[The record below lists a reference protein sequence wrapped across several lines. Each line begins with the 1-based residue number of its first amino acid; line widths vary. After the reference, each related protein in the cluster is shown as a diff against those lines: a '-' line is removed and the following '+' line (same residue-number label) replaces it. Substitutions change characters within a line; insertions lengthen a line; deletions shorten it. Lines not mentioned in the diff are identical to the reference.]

1 MHKIFTKLFLVGTC
15 LLCAL
20 HSANA
25 QDSTTVKQKKDGGK
39 NLLKINLTAIPLN
52 NYSLMYERKIGRK
65 TSLAV
70 GYRFMKEG
78 GLPLKSNFKTL
89 IDAEELFDRLDQ
101 FQTGNTAITPEI
113 RFYMGKG
120 VFRGFYLAPFARF
133 SKYTAKLPFDFEYD
147 DANGTKEATI
157 PLEGDL
163 KTITGGLQIG
173 AQWKLSK
180 LIYLDWWI
188 LGPQYGTSEGSI
200 KGTMPLSDEMQ
211 DGLREQLTD
220 LEDLPLVKVKSEVD
234 ANGAKVD
241 FSGPWAGVRAGIA
254 LGIRF

>member
-25 QDSTTVKQKKDGGK
+25 QDSTIVKQKKNGGK

-89 IDAEELFDRLDQ
+89 IDDEELFDRLDQ

-147 DANGTKEATI
+147 DANGKKEATI

-200 KGTMPLSDEMQ
+200 KGAMPLSDEMQ
-211 DGLREQLTD
+211 DALREQLTD
-220 LEDLPLVKVKSEVD
+220 LEDIPLVKVKSEVTD
-234 ANGAKVD
+234 KGAKVD